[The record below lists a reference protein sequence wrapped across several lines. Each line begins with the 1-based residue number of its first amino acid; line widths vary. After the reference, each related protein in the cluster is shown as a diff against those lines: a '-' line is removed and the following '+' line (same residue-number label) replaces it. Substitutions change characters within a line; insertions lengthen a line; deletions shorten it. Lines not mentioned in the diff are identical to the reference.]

1 MFSILYICAYW
12 IYSLISPPLHSLIM
26 QYSSES
32 YFLLVGLY
40 QWEYVTAD
48 LCTNLSSELNVK
60 VVFFLTLPCMQCYSG
75 ASCIEFRFLWQKM
88 DVLSARDLHENPYFR
103 YLAFDHSVR
112 RWLDVSLLRGWFS
125 KAGGLRLLLV
135 GGGLRLLLVSWR
147 IILPSACQAC
157 SAGNFCLLQKPDLFC
172 LAVGTAADLWQ
183 AFWVVYAAIPTNILL
198 SKRCVKM

>member
-1 MFSILYICAYW
+1 MFSILHICAYW
-12 IYSLISPPLHSLIM
+12 TYSLISPPLHSLIM

-40 QWEYVTAD
+40 QWECVTAD

-75 ASCIEFRFLWQKM
+75 ASCIEFRFLWQKI
-88 DVLSARDLHENPYFR
+88 DVLSARDLHVNLYFR
-103 YLAFDHSVR
+103 YLAFDYSVR

-147 IILPSACQAC
+147 IIEAFSCWLEDYLA
-157 SAGNFCLLQKPDLFC
+157 FCLLGLIC
-172 LAVGTAADLWQ
+172 
-183 AFWVVYAAIPTNILL
+183 
-198 SKRCVKM
+198 R